1 MQAGQRL
8 VIGVSHPAWAGTRAV
23 SQRPEDGVLCSASGL
38 RVRFPGQARRTRND
52 ERGRA
57 VRDPVLGRGVGA
69 ALIFLGPVLPALLVG
84 VILI

>member
-1 MQAGQRL
+1 MECS
-8 VIGVSHPAWAGTRAV
+8 V
-23 SQRPEDGVLCSASGL
+23 RPQGHGFAFQGK
-38 RVRFPGQARRTRND
+38 ARRTRND

-69 ALIFLGPVLPALLVG
+69 ALIFPGPVLPALLVG